1 MLYTSKSLPDFI
13 WPLLFHSVILVRTRF
28 RAYSNNNNNN
38 NNHSGLNFLK
48 VYFLCK
54 ISLEADSQSLILGS
68 IMSLKT
74 QGQSVF
80 LLHYANAQLQ
90 DYLMAAGTRTITS
103 MKQSAK
109 RKKTKWI
116 KSCFPAESS
125 LIKWPVWTSPISLS
139 LDRSELRHKA
149 LPSYKKAEK
158 QPCFFQTTI
167 YST

>member
-1 MLYTSKSLPDFI
+1 
-13 WPLLFHSVILVRTRF
+13 
-28 RAYSNNNNNN
+28 
-38 NNHSGLNFLK
+38 
-48 VYFLCK
+48 
-54 ISLEADSQSLILGS
+54 
-68 IMSLKT
+68 MSLKT
-74 QGQSVF
+74 QGYSVF

-109 RKKTKWI
+109 RKKTKCI

-149 LPSYKKAEK
+149 LPSYKEAEK
-158 QPCFFQTTI
+158 
-167 YST
+167 